1 ARRTGQSGGQRSG
14 FSPLADVPNTQSRSM
29 RRSNDT
35 RVYFVQVR
43 PAGSRRWQTQAIG
56 GSEDEARRLAQRDW
70 SLPIAKARGEL
81 RVIGDAELE
90 RHGGLVAVMEAIA
103 SFH

>member
-1 ARRTGQSGGQRSG
+1 MQ
-14 FSPLADVPNTQSRSM
+14 
-29 RRSNDT
+29 RSNDT

-103 SFH
+103 SFHAEALRACRWVPIADEVVSGRRRTH